1 MASRAWEDPDVAEP
15 NTPSSGSRDD
25 GADPEDGPTGRV
37 ARTRE
42 RVERTRGQVADVAER
57 VVAARPD
64 TPLIDTAFE
73 IHERDSRIAGGML
86 AGAIAFRL
94 FLLLVPLLLILV
106 AGLGFLH
113 LSDAERATS
122 QQLDLSEA
130 LVSTMQTV
138 GENAARG
145 RWITLWVGLVAAVFA
160 IRTMIKSLR
169 IVHNLAWGT
178 SAKVSAN
185 QPKAV
190 LAGLGVTILIVVYT
204 LAAQWLRAHTPG
216 GGVLASVVTGAGAVG
231 VWMIVQLLLP
241 RAEGATWIRVLP
253 GAVLV
258 GIGLQALHAITVF
271 YFAGRVSRMSETY
284 GPLGVAIVALLW
296 LYLIGGL
303 MVSAAVINAT
313 LWDRHQRGV
322 PSWAPIDLSLFRP

>member
-1 MASRAWEDPDVAEP
+1 CGRQGRTARSWRRRYGPPRSVVRDPGERLDLALQDGRCRAWEDPDVAEP

-145 RWITLWVGLVAAVFA
+145 RWITLW
-160 IRTMIKSLR
+160 
-169 IVHNLAWGT
+169 
-178 SAKVSAN
+178 
-185 QPKAV
+185 
-190 LAGLGVTILIVVYT
+190 
-204 LAAQWLRAHTPG
+204 
-216 GGVLASVVTGAGAVG
+216 
-231 VWMIVQLLLP
+231 
-241 RAEGATWIRVLP
+241 
-253 GAVLV
+253 
-258 GIGLQALHAITVF
+258 
-271 YFAGRVSRMSETY
+271 
-284 GPLGVAIVALLW
+284 
-296 LYLIGGL
+296 
-303 MVSAAVINAT
+303 
-313 LWDRHQRGV
+313 
-322 PSWAPIDLSLFRP
+322 